1 MAVQPVIFIVDD
13 DAGIRDFI
21 RVLLEFAGFPNVKTY
36 ESSRR
41 FLQEAALQDGDC
53 VLLDLHMPELNG
65 LEVQRELN
73 RRWKR
78 LGVIMV
84 TGHAD
89 VPTAVKAMQAG
100 AVDFI
105 EKPFSNDVLIASVHR
120 ALAVN
125 RDDGGPPKSEAALR
139 RLNALTV
146 REREVFERII
156 KGWPNKTVARDLKIS
171 QRTVEMHRA
180 RIMGKMQAQNLANL
194 IRMAI
199 DAGIPLGPGRK

>member
-1 MAVQPVIFIVDD
+1 MALQPAVFVVDD
-13 DAGIRDFI
+13 DEGIRDFI
-21 RVLLEFAGFPNVKTY
+21 RVLLEFAGFANVRTY
-36 ESSRR
+36 ESSNR
-41 FLQEAALQDGDC
+41 FLKEAAFRDGDC
-53 VLLDLHMPELNG
+53 VLLDLRMPDQDG

-73 RRWKR
+73 RRGKR
-78 LGVIMV
+78 LGVIMI
-84 TGHAD
+84 TGHAE

-105 EKPFSNDVLIASVHR
+105 EKPFSNDALIASVHR

-125 RDDGGPPKSEAALR
+125 QASSDPSKSEDVLR
-139 RLNALTV
+139 RLETLTA

-156 KGWPNKTVARDLKIS
+156 QGWPNKTVAHALQIS

-180 RIMGKMQAQNLANL
+180 RIMSKMQAQNLAVL

-199 DAGIPLGPGRK
+199 DAGIALAGR